1 MTALYADVLV
11 LFDRPRAKLLESEA
25 VNEGLRKNLSRASTR
40 SSLYGGPALLAPE
53 REANDVI
60 ELAKI
65 YLDILQT
72 NERMKK
78 NR

>member
-60 ELAKI
+60 ELAKKD
-65 YLDILQT
+65 LEKLKKK
-72 NERMKK
+72 ERKK
-78 NR
+78 KKR